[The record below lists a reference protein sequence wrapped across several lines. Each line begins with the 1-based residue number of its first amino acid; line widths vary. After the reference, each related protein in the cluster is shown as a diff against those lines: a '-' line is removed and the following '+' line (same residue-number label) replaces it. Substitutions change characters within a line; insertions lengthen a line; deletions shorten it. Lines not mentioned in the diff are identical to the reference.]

1 MLGIVWQ
8 LIVGL
13 IVGVLARLI
22 LPGREAFPAGALGWL
37 LTALLG
43 IAGAFIGGM
52 IARAIWA
59 DAGYAAGLDH
69 VDPWCDPATS
79 DRPDVV
85 RKSERSGITNFEI
98 KMTKASSIRTR
109 PFHLKDPAA

>member
-1 MLGIVWQ
+1 MGHLLWQ

-43 IAGAFIGGM
+43 IAGAFIGGCIGGALWGGENYTVGWIM
-52 IARAIWA
+52 SILGAII
-59 DAGYAAGLDH
+59 LLLI
-69 VDPWCDPATS
+69 
-79 DRPDVV
+79 V
-85 RKSERSGITNFEI
+85 RLLFGRGGT
-98 KMTKASSIRTR
+98 TAV
-109 PFHLKDPAA
+109 